1 MPKRLGVRSTPTT
14 PLNTKS
20 RTITVRMPSGLR
32 NAIDTFANGEP
43 SRFTRDAIAR
53 LLDCQFADDMVLHEF
68 TDELNSSCSLK
79 LPGDVI
85 DEADSIA
92 KRLGKEGNRSRV
104 IRAAI
109 LYHIMMIENHGEAAN
124 A

>member
-1 MPKRLGVRSTPTT
+1 MPKRLGVRSTPAT
-14 PLNTKS
+14 PLKKKS
-20 RTITVRMPSGLR
+20 RIITVRMPSGLR
-32 NAIDTFANGEP
+32 NAIDSFANGEP

-53 LLDCQFADDMVLHEF
+53 LQGCDFADDMVLHEF
-68 TDELNSSCSLK
+68 TDELDASCSLK
-79 LPGDVI
+79 LPEDVI
-85 DEADSIA
+85 DEADGIA

-109 LYHIMMIENHGEAAN
+109 LYHIMMIENHRETAN